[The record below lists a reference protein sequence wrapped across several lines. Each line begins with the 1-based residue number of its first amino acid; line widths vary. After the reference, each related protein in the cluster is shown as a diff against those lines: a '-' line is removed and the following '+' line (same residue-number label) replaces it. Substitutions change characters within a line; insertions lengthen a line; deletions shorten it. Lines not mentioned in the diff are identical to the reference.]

1 MLSGLSTAAL
11 RFLAGPAKRKEEVHV
26 RAIAICFVL
35 TLISIAATQPL
46 AAQTPAPAT
55 KTFASAADIQALAAK
70 AKAEHKPGQPTVP
83 EDILALAPYNV
94 NLEYRTAVGPS
105 AVHKHEAELFYVL
118 QGTGTIV
125 TGGKLVNEM
134 PVDAENLT
142 GTAIEGGASRAV
154 AKGDIIIVPEN
165 TPHWYS
171 QVNGTLILMS
181 FHVPRPVPAAH

>member
-1 MLSGLSTAAL
+1 MRALAIYFALTFITMAA
-11 RFLAGPAKRKEEVHV
+11 AH
-26 RAIAICFVL
+26 
-35 TLISIAATQPL
+35 PL
-46 AAQTPAPAT
+46 AAQTPAPAM

-70 AKAEHKPGQPTVP
+70 AKSEHKPGVPTVP
-83 EDILALAPYNV
+83 ENILALAPYNV

-118 QGTGTIV
+118 EGTGTIV

-142 GTAIEGGASRAV
+142 GTGIEGGTSRAV
-154 AKGDIIIVPEN
+154 AKGDFIIVPEN

-171 QVNGTLILMS
+171 KINGTLILMS
-181 FHVPRPVPAAH
+181 FHVPRPIPAAAH

>member
-1 MLSGLSTAAL
+1 M
-11 RFLAGPAKRKEEVHV
+11 
-26 RAIAICFVL
+26 RAIAICFGL
-35 TLISIAATQPL
+35 TLITLVSAQGP
-46 AAQTPAPAT
+46 AAQTPAPT
-55 KTFASAADIQALAAK
+55 MKTFASAAEVQALVAK

-105 AVHKHEAELFYVL
+105 ALHKHEAELFYVL

-142 GTAIEGGASRAV
+142 GTGIEGGTSRAV
-154 AKGDIIIVPEN
+154 AKGDFVIVPEN

-171 QVNGTLILMS
+171 QINGTLILMS